1 MSLHW
6 MIYQIRTRNFFFSS
20 VNCSKLNHEHIH
32 LSFSFSFFFFG
43 WEHSYRLYPTNISG
57 LNVHIQATIYNPSFA
72 NVTDM
77 GIVRFDMAYAST
89 THTTFDT
96 NGLSLGHLL
105 TDGPL
110 SVVPGKELFIFFL
123 FFFYFFFIFFL
134 LLISDLSDLR
144 WSCNIF
150 QFPLLYYF
158 LRLESFACLWSLCG
172 PRTGCRQ
179 INSKVFSWWIKCSS
193 CCCTQR
199 SCVQWSTL

>member
-6 MIYQIRTRNFFFSS
+6 MIYQIRTRKIFITNFYYIFWKNFFSS

-123 FFFYFFFIFFL
+123 FFFYFFFASYL
-134 LLISDLSDLR
+134 RSLWPSLIL
-144 WSCNIF
+144 
-150 QFPLLYYF
+150 
-158 LRLESFACLWSLCG
+158 
-172 PRTGCRQ
+172 
-179 INSKVFSWWIKCSS
+179 
-193 CCCTQR
+193 
-199 SCVQWSTL
+199 